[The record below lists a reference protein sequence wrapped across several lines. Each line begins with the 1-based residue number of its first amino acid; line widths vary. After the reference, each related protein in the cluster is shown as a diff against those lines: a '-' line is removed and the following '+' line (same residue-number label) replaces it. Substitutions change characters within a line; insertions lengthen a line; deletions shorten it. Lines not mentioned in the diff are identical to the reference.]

1 MTDRSVWAV
10 DTPGVEHK
18 PSDVRAQIFTAH
30 SGESGVIAHGGGGLV
45 ATPGDST
52 RVRVLPCS
60 VVAVSR
66 YPGHVQQ
73 SYSFRVHQAV
83 DVQIRPGA
91 STPTS
96 GRTDAIILRVRDR
109 SVEGTTVP
117 ADPNSV
123 DYWEPQVI
131 EGVPPTTGYTEDGIA
146 ARYGISYPFV
156 LIGLARVEA
165 NKSAVAEIN
174 FLANAIGA
182 RQKMDT
188 PQVVPFGRNQLIG
201 RTGTVYQDLGPKVH
215 FTVPPW
221 ATHATMT
228 AIISGMALSGP
239 SSQGQL
245 NALALGG
252 ALNPPTPWD
261 MDTSPSGGFTRGT
274 YAVGGTRP
282 IPAARRG
289 TVQDFQLRISNSG
302 TGQVGGGVNTSILFN
317 ITFTEQIDLGWG

>member
-10 DTPGVEHK
+10 DTPGVEHRA
-18 PSDVRAQIFTAH
+18 SDVRAQIYTAH
-30 SGESGVIAHGGGGLV
+30 SGESGIILHGGGGLV

-52 RVRVLPCS
+52 KVRVLPCS

-91 STPTS
+91 STPAS

-146 ARYGISYPFV
+146 ARYGIRYPFV

-174 FLANAIGA
+174 FLANAIHPRI
-182 RQKMDT
+182 RQAA
-188 PQVVPFGRNQLIG
+188 PQVIHFDSNSMIG
-201 RTGTVYQDLGPKVH
+201 RTGNVYQDLGGPVW
-215 FTVPPW
+215 FDVPSW
-221 ATHATMT
+221 ATHATVT
-228 AIISGMALSGP
+228 AIVSGMVLRNASSYGNLSAIVAGV
-239 SSQGQL
+239 GL
-245 NALALGG
+245 RT
-252 ALNPPTPWD
+252 PTRWD
-261 MDTSPSGGFTRGT
+261 MDVASGGFTRGT
-274 YAVGGTRP
+274 YAVAGAVYLA
-282 IPAARRG
+282 PAKRG
-289 TVQDFQLRISNSG
+289 TPQPFQLRASNAG
-302 TGQVGGGVNTSILFN
+302 TGSFGVGVGSSMILN
-317 ITFTEQIDLGWG
+317 VTFTEQIDLGWG